1 FVLFVLITIPSYA
14 QQQQVIKG
22 HVLDQQTRQPLIG
35 ANITVPNT
43 TKGTV
48 TDRQGNFELALDSNV
63 RQIQVSYIGYV
74 RQNITLGG
82 EGKFLNILLEPDNV
96 ALNEVQVVGFDTNKK
111 LQATAASV
119 ALLTEKD
126 FRSEDRRV
134 GQRVTRK

>member
-1 FVLFVLITIPSYA
+1 MDKTIIFFSFVRFFLITFPSYA
-14 QQQQVIKG
+14 QQQQVIIG

-48 TDRQGNFELALDSNV
+48 TDRQGNFELAVNSNV

-82 EGKFLNILLEPDNV
+82 KGNSLNILLEPDN
-96 ALNEVQVVGFDTNKK
+96 
-111 LQATAASV
+111 
-119 ALLTEKD
+119 
-126 FRSEDRRV
+126 
-134 GQRVTRK
+134 